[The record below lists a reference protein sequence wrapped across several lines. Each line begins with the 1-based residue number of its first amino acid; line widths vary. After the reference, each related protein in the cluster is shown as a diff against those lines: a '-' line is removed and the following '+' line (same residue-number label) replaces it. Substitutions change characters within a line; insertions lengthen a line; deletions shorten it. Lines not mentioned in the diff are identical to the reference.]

1 MKQPVDHILRPQ
13 LPWRTHDDAITE
25 CGFDASKVKAITRDE
40 AVERFKEFGR
50 QRFAMFTCMTCM
62 DTAERHG
69 TWDKDP
75 RKALE
80 REINWECQ
88 WRRTDHGQ
96 RLRDEL
102 LAIADLIEA
111 HKDDFMAKVAEI
123 EQRREWN
130 EKKAALA
137 ERPKAPPKP
146 TIIHGL

>member
-1 MKQPVDHILRPQ
+1 MKDPVDHILRPL
-13 LPWRTHDDAITE
+13 LPWRTADGAITE
-25 CGFDASKVKAITRDE
+25 CGYNASKVKTLTREE
-40 AVERFKEFGR
+40 ATSRFKEFGR

-62 DTAERHG
+62 ETAERWG
-69 TWDKDP
+69 TWDADP

-88 WRRTDHGQ
+88 WRRTDHGF

-102 LAIADLIEA
+102 LAIAELIAA
-111 HKDDFMAKVAEI
+111 HRDEFTAKVAEI

-137 ERPKAPPKP
+137 ERPKPPPKP

>member
-1 MKQPVDHILRPQ
+1 MKQPVDHILRPR
-13 LPWRTHDDAITE
+13 LPWRDEVAITE
-25 CGFDASKVKAITRDE
+25 CGYDASKMKALTRDE
-40 AVERFKEFGR
+40 AVARFKEFGR

-80 REINWECQ
+80 REIAWECQ

-102 LAIADLIEA
+102 LAIADLIGA
-111 HKDDFMAKVAEI
+111 HKDEFVSKVAEI
-123 EQRREWN
+123 QQRREWN
-130 EKKAALA
+130 EKKAAMA
-137 ERPKAPPKP
+137 ERPKPTKP
-146 TIIHGL
+146 TTIIHGL